1 MLLSQKLLTSVTTEM
16 LLLGHQCLLLRHI
29 EMSQGTNNLPVGAIW
44 HTPQEEPS
52 PGSSHRFSSTQLLQT
67 PCKGCI
73 PIRSRR
79 KRFPWQGHFV
89 GLWQTHGSEALSGP
103 FPCSYLYEIAPL
115 WAEKAAG
122 HFNKDHVPEKQIQNT
137 GQSTVHTHTFAE
149 SCYLDKCYLG
159 KLGNVIDLLC
169 FQETTKT
176 MLLK

>member
-29 EMSQGTNNLPVGAIW
+29 KMSQGTNNLPVGAIW
-44 HTPQEEPS
+44 HTPRRSLHLDP
-52 PGSSHRFSSTQLLQT
+52 PIGFPALSS
-67 PCKGCI
+67 CKHPAKVAFQSAAGAKGFHDKATLWVFDK
-73 PIRSRR
+73 PMVVRL
-79 KRFPWQGHFV
+79 FQGHS
-89 GLWQTHGSEALSGP
+89 L
-103 FPCSYLYEIAPL
+103 
-115 WAEKAAG
+115 AATCMKLRHCEQKRQLG
-122 HFNKDHVPEKQIQNT
+122 ILIRTMFLRNKYRTQDKVQY
-137 GQSTVHTHTFAE
+137 THTFAE